1 MDVGDLHDSYEAHDT
16 QQDDIDLFHLPSA
29 PLAPIGHD
37 VRWMAENPVGMS
49 RSRLTRLHGHVDVVN
64 QSIGD
69 MIRGFERQHET
80 LAHDVARLQV
90 IGENHSAMLNILDDI
105 MQDIQR
111 FI

>member
-1 MDVGDLHDSYEAHDT
+1 LSY
-16 QQDDIDLFHLPSA
+16 LSSA

-37 VRWMAENPVGMS
+37 VRWMAKNPAGMS

-64 QSIGD
+64 QSICD
-69 MIRGFERQHET
+69 MIRGFEWQRET

-90 IGENHSAMLNILDDI
+90 IGENHSIMLDILDDI